1 MLKILNGHPCIWVS
15 QFCGLPLTF
24 CRERVLVALMMMMKS
39 LMKMKRKRSLE
50 SIDDCH
56 CCVILLLTTATEF
69 FARLGELVHD
79 TLVGGHMFVD
89 ADSRI
94 LQWMHF

>member
-1 MLKILNGHPCIWVS
+1 MTV
-15 QFCGLPLTF
+15 TV
-24 CRERVLVALMMMMKS
+24 VLF
-39 LMKMKRKRSLE
+39 
-50 SIDDCH
+50 
-56 CCVILLLTTATEF
+56 TTATEF